1 MQLLGGWRGG
11 NKARS
16 EQTGPLRKMLPV
28 QEWSWCWW
36 SEHNSKEF
44 YNRFGVSIQVIHAM
58 NMNLGKLWEMV
69 RDREGLVCCSPWG
82 HKELDMT

>member
-58 NMNLGKLWEMV
+58 NMNLGKLWELV
-69 RDREGLVCCSPWG
+69 RDRKAWNAAVHGVAESDITW
-82 HKELDMT
+82 